1 MIESDIQNNIRL
13 ELSKYGMVFR
23 TNSGK
28 VITQDGRTINLLP
41 KGFTDLLFCGF
52 DGQVAFIE
60 VKTETGKVRPE
71 QTNFINMMKRYGY
84 KAGVARSTDQAI
96 KIIKGEI

>member
-1 MIESDIQNNIRL
+1 MTEQDVQSQIRM

-28 VITQDGRTINLLP
+28 IITQDGRVIQLLP

-60 VKTETGKVRPE
+60 VKTLKGVVKKE
-71 QTNFINMMKRYGY
+71 QENFIKLMQKYRY
-84 KAGVARSTDQAI
+84 KAGVARSVADALS
-96 KIIKGEI
+96 IIK